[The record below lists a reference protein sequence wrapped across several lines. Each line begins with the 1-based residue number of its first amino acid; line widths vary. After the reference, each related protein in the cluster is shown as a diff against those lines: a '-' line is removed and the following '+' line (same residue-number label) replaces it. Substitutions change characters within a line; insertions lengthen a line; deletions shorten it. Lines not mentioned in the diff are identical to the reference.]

1 MPACRHGCWA
11 DRVVGR
17 TAGDGS
23 REPSPAT
30 LARMT
35 IRQTPIIV
43 SLSLVALA
51 TLPPL
56 PAWAAPVRAPVTASA
71 PAPAP
76 VPVVDEADALSRML
90 KGAATGQNTGGAG
103 VPELLRNTS
112 RPDGVL
118 ARACRQLNDA
128 LPIEIDGETRLRRCQ
143 SVPGKHV
150 LFQLELTNYRGPMLD
165 LASFEVNYAAPLQ
178 RNICAN
184 RDVEILTKLGVS
196 MMFRY
201 MTRKDR
207 GERRVGD
214 VYINAPICVSALR

>member
-1 MPACRHGCWA
+1 
-11 DRVVGR
+11 
-17 TAGDGS
+17 
-23 REPSPAT
+23 
-30 LARMT
+30 
-35 IRQTPIIV
+35 
-43 SLSLVALA
+43 
-51 TLPPL
+51 
-56 PAWAAPVRAPVTASA
+56 
-71 PAPAP
+71 
-76 VPVVDEADALSRML
+76 ML
-90 KGAATGQNTGGAG
+90 KGAATGQNTGAAG
-103 VPELLRNTS
+103 VPELLRSTN
-112 RPDGVL
+112 RPDNVL

-143 SVPGKHV
+143 SIPGKHV

-165 LASFEVNYAAPLQ
+165 LASFEVSYAAPLQ

-201 MTRKDR
+201 MTRNDR

>member
-1 MPACRHGCWA
+1 M
-11 DRVVGR
+11 R
-17 TAGDGS
+17 T
-23 REPSPAT
+23 
-30 LARMT
+30 
-35 IRQTPIIV
+35 RQTPLSA
-43 SLSLVALA
+43 SLGPAALAVAL
-51 TLPPL
+51 LLPL
-56 PAWAAPVRAPVTASA
+56 PVPLTVMAAPAQLRNAASA
-71 PAPAP
+71 PPAPAI
-76 VPVVDEADALSRML
+76 DEAEALSRML
-90 KGAATGQNTGGAG
+90 KGAATGQNTGAAG
-103 VPELLRNTS
+103 VPELLRNTT
-112 RPDGVL
+112 RPDNVL

-143 SVPGKHV
+143 SIPGKHV

-196 MMFRY
+196 LMFRY

-214 VYINAPICVSALR
+214 VYINSPICTAALR

>member
-1 MPACRHGCWA
+1 MRLRH
-11 DRVVGR
+11 
-17 TAGDGS
+17 T
-23 REPSPAT
+23 PLTAT
-30 LARMT
+30 LGTA
-35 IRQTPIIV
+35 
-43 SLSLVALA
+43 ALA
-51 TLPPL
+51 AVLLLPG
-56 PAWAAPVRAPVTASA
+56 PAQSAPTPVRTPASATA

-76 VPVVDEADALSRML
+76 VFDEADALSRML

-103 VPELLRNTS
+103 VPELLRNTN
-112 RPDGVL
+112 RPDSVL

-143 SVPGKHV
+143 STPGKHV

-201 MTRKDR
+201 MTRNDR

-214 VYINAPICVSALR
+214 VYINAPICTAALR

>member
-1 MPACRHGCWA
+1 
-11 DRVVGR
+11 
-17 TAGDGS
+17 
-23 REPSPAT
+23 
-30 LARMT
+30 MT

-51 TLPPL
+51 TLPLL

-71 PAPAP
+71 PAAAP
-76 VPVVDEADALSRML
+76 VPVDEADALSRML

>member
-1 MPACRHGCWA
+1 
-11 DRVVGR
+11 
-17 TAGDGS
+17 
-23 REPSPAT
+23 
-30 LARMT
+30 MT
-35 IRQTPIIV
+35 IRPKPFIAT
-43 SLSLVALA
+43 LSLVALA
-51 TLPPL
+51 ALPSL
-56 PAWAAPVRAPVTASA
+56 PARAAPGRPPAVASA
-71 PAPAP
+71 PSPAP
-76 VPVVDEADALSRML
+76 VVVDEAEALPRML

-103 VPELLRNTS
+103 VPELLRNTN
-112 RPDGVL
+112 RPDSVL

-128 LPIEIDGETRLRRCQ
+128 LPMEIDGETRLRRCQ
-143 SVPGKHV
+143 SIPGKHV

-165 LASFEVNYAAPLQ
+165 LASFEVSYAAPLQ

-201 MTRKDR
+201 MTRNDR

>member
-1 MPACRHGCWA
+1 MR
-11 DRVVGR
+11 
-17 TAGDGS
+17 
-23 REPSPAT
+23 
-30 LARMT
+30 
-35 IRQTPIIV
+35 IRQTP
-43 SLSLVALA
+43 LSASPGTAVLA
-51 TLPPL
+51 AVLLLPL
-56 PAWAAPVRAPVTASA
+56 PLTAKAAPAQLRNASVPLLV
-71 PAPAP
+71 PAA
-76 VPVVDEADALSRML
+76 DEADPVARML
-90 KGAATGQNTGGAG
+90 KGAATGQNTGAAG
-103 VPELLRNTS
+103 VPELLRNAT
-112 RPDGVL
+112 RPDNVL

-196 MMFRY
+196 MLFRY

-207 GERRVGD
+207 GERRIGD
-214 VYINAPICVSALR
+214 VYINGPICSAALR

>member
-1 MPACRHGCWA
+1 MRIRHTPL
-11 DRVVGR
+11 
-17 TAGDGS
+17 TASLGS
-23 REPSPAT
+23 A
-30 LARMT
+30 
-35 IRQTPIIV
+35 
-43 SLSLVALA
+43 ALA
-51 TLPPL
+51 AALLLPWPVQSAPAPL
-56 PAWAAPVRAPVTASA
+56 RTPPASA
-71 PAPAP
+71 PAA
-76 VPVVDEADALSRML
+76 VFDEADALSRML
-90 KGAATGQNTGGAG
+90 KGAATGQNTGAAG
-103 VPELLRNTS
+103 VPELLRSTN

-118 ARACRQLNDA
+118 ARACRLLNDA

-143 SVPGKHV
+143 STPGKHV

-201 MTRKDR
+201 MTRNDR

-214 VYINAPICVSALR
+214 VYINSPICTSALR

>member
-1 MPACRHGCWA
+1 
-11 DRVVGR
+11 
-17 TAGDGS
+17 
-23 REPSPAT
+23 
-30 LARMT
+30 MT
-35 IRQTPIIV
+35 IRYKPLIA
-43 SLSLVALA
+43 SLSLVAIA
-51 TLPPL
+51 ALPPL
-56 PAWAAPVRAPVTASA
+56 PAWAASNRPTATASA
-71 PAPAP
+71 PLPSAPP
-76 VPVVDEADALSRML
+76 VVVDEADALARML
-90 KGAATGQNTGGAG
+90 KGAATGQNTGAAG
-103 VPELLRNTS
+103 VPELLRNTN
-112 RPDGVL
+112 RPDSVL

-128 LPIEIDGETRLRRCQ
+128 LPMEIDGETRLRRCQ
-143 SVPGKHV
+143 SIPGKHV

-201 MTRKDR
+201 MTRNDR

>member
-1 MPACRHGCWA
+1 MRTRH
-11 DRVVGR
+11 
-17 TAGDGS
+17 
-23 REPSPAT
+23 
-30 LARMT
+30 
-35 IRQTPIIV
+35 TPI
-43 SLSLVALA
+43 SASPGLAALA
-51 TLPPL
+51 WVAALLLPL
-56 PAWAAPVRAPVTASA
+56 PLHA
-71 PAPAP
+71 AP
-76 VPVVDEADALSRML
+76 VPVPPRNVAAASASAPVPAVDEAEPLSRML
-90 KGAATGQNTGGAG
+90 KGAATGQNTGAAG
-103 VPELLRNTS
+103 VPELLRNTT
-112 RPDGVL
+112 RPDNVL

-196 MMFRY
+196 LMFRY

-207 GERRVGD
+207 GERRIGD
-214 VYINAPICVSALR
+214 VYINAPICTSALR

>member
-1 MPACRHGCWA
+1 M
-11 DRVVGR
+11 R
-17 TAGDGS
+17 T
-23 REPSPAT
+23 
-30 LARMT
+30 
-35 IRQTPIIV
+35 RQTPLSA
-43 SLSLVALA
+43 SLGPAALA
-51 TLPPL
+51 AALLWALPVPL
-56 PAWAAPVRAPVTASA
+56 MATAAPALPRNAAAPVPAA
-71 PAPAP
+71 PAI
-76 VPVVDEADALSRML
+76 DEADALSRML
-90 KGAATGQNTGGAG
+90 KGAATGQNTGAAG
-103 VPELLRNTS
+103 VPELLRNTT
-112 RPDGVL
+112 RPDNVL

-143 SVPGKHV
+143 SIPGKHV

-196 MMFRY
+196 LMFRY

-214 VYINAPICVSALR
+214 VYINSPICTAALR

>member
-1 MPACRHGCWA
+1 MRTRPPPIIATLILTASAVWLLSPACG
-11 DRVVGR
+11 
-17 TAGDGS
+17 
-23 REPSPAT
+23 
-30 LARMT
+30 LA
-35 IRQTPIIV
+35 
-43 SLSLVALA
+43 A
-51 TLPPL
+51 PL
-56 PAWAAPVRAPVTASA
+56 PGKPVASA
-71 PAPAP
+71 PASPAP
-76 VPVVDEADALSRML
+76 PADEADALARML
-90 KGAATGQNTGGAG
+90 KGAATGQNTGAAG

-112 RPDGVL
+112 RQDGIL
-118 ARACRQLNDA
+118 ARACRQLNDS
-128 LPIEIDGETRLRRCQ
+128 LPIDIDAETRLRRCQ

-201 MTRKDR
+201 MTRNGR

-214 VYINAPICVSALR
+214 VYINALICTAALR

>member
-1 MPACRHGCWA
+1 MRTRHTPISA
-11 DRVVGR
+11 
-17 TAGDGS
+17 
-23 REPSPAT
+23 SPGLAT
-30 LARMT
+30 LAW
-35 IRQTPIIV
+35 
-43 SLSLVALA
+43 VAAL
-51 TLPPL
+51 LLPL
-56 PAWAAPVRAPVTASA
+56 PLHAAPVPVPPRNAAAASA
-71 PAPAP
+71 PAPA
-76 VPVVDEADALSRML
+76 VDEAEPLSRML
-90 KGAATGQNTGGAG
+90 KGAATGQNTGAAG
-103 VPELLRNTS
+103 VPELLRNTT
-112 RPDGVL
+112 RPDNVL

-196 MMFRY
+196 LMFRY

-207 GERRVGD
+207 GERRIGD
-214 VYINAPICVSALR
+214 VYINAPICTSALR

>member
-1 MPACRHGCWA
+1 
-11 DRVVGR
+11 
-17 TAGDGS
+17 
-23 REPSPAT
+23 
-30 LARMT
+30 MT
-35 IRQTPIIV
+35 IRHKPLIA
-43 SLSLVALA
+43 SLSLVAIA
-51 TLPPL
+51 ALPPL
-56 PAWAAPVRAPVTASA
+56 PVWAATGRPNATASA
-71 PAPAP
+71 PVSPAP
-76 VPVVDEADALSRML
+76 PVALDEADALARML
-90 KGAATGQNTGGAG
+90 KGAATGQNTGAAG
-103 VPELLRNTS
+103 VPELLRNTN
-112 RPDGVL
+112 RPDSVL

-143 SVPGKHV
+143 SIPGKHV

-201 MTRKDR
+201 MTRNDR

>member
-1 MPACRHGCWA
+1 MPARNA
-11 DRVVGR
+11 
-17 TAGDGS
+17 TA
-23 REPSPAT
+23 
-30 LARMT
+30 
-35 IRQTPIIV
+35 
-43 SLSLVALA
+43 
-51 TLPPL
+51 
-56 PAWAAPVRAPVTASA
+56 ASA
-71 PAPAP
+71 PAP
-76 VPVVDEADALSRML
+76 VIDEAEALSRML
-90 KGAATGQNTGGAG
+90 KGAATGQNTGAAG
-103 VPELLRNTS
+103 VPELLRNTT
-112 RPDGVL
+112 RPDSVL

-196 MMFRY
+196 LMFRY

-207 GERRVGD
+207 GERRIGD
-214 VYINAPICVSALR
+214 VYINAPICTSALR

>member
-1 MPACRHGCWA
+1 
-11 DRVVGR
+11 
-17 TAGDGS
+17 
-23 REPSPAT
+23 
-30 LARMT
+30 MT
-35 IRQTPIIV
+35 IRHKPLIA
-43 SLSLVALA
+43 SLSLVAIA
-51 TLPPL
+51 ALPPL
-56 PAWAAPVRAPVTASA
+56 PVWAAPGRPTATASA
-71 PAPAP
+71 PVSPAP
-76 VPVVDEADALSRML
+76 PVALDEADALARML
-90 KGAATGQNTGGAG
+90 KGAATGQNTGAAG
-103 VPELLRNTS
+103 VPELLRNTN
-112 RPDGVL
+112 RPDSVL

-143 SVPGKHV
+143 SIPGKHV

-201 MTRKDR
+201 MTRNDR

>member
-1 MPACRHGCWA
+1 MRTRH
-11 DRVVGR
+11 
-17 TAGDGS
+17 
-23 REPSPAT
+23 
-30 LARMT
+30 
-35 IRQTPIIV
+35 TPISASPGLA
-43 SLSLVALA
+43 SLAWVAAL
-51 TLPPL
+51 LLPL
-56 PAWAAPVRAPVTASA
+56 PLHAAPGPVPARNAAAASA
-71 PAPAP
+71 PAPA
-76 VPVVDEADALSRML
+76 VDEAESLSRML
-90 KGAATGQNTGGAG
+90 KGAATGQNTGAAG
-103 VPELLRNTS
+103 VPELLRSTT
-112 RPDGVL
+112 RPDSVL

-196 MMFRY
+196 LMFRY

-207 GERRVGD
+207 GERRIGD
-214 VYINAPICVSALR
+214 VYINAPICTSALR

>member
-1 MPACRHGCWA
+1 
-11 DRVVGR
+11 
-17 TAGDGS
+17 
-23 REPSPAT
+23 
-30 LARMT
+30 MT
-35 IRQTPIIV
+35 IRYKPLIAL
-43 SLSLVALA
+43 LSLVAIA
-51 TLPPL
+51 ALPPL
-56 PAWAAPVRAPVTASA
+56 PAWAASNRPTATASA
-71 PAPAP
+71 PLPSAPP
-76 VPVVDEADALSRML
+76 VVVDEADALARML
-90 KGAATGQNTGGAG
+90 KGAATGQNTGAAG
-103 VPELLRNTS
+103 VPELLRNTN
-112 RPDGVL
+112 RPDSVL

-128 LPIEIDGETRLRRCQ
+128 LPMEIDGETRLRRCQ
-143 SVPGKHV
+143 SIPGKHV

-201 MTRKDR
+201 MTRNDR

>member
-1 MPACRHGCWA
+1 MTRQN
-11 DRVVGR
+11 
-17 TAGDGS
+17 
-23 REPSPAT
+23 SPLIAT
-30 LARMT
+30 L
-35 IRQTPIIV
+35 
-43 SLSLVALA
+43 SLAAFA
-51 TLPPL
+51 TWLPPL
-56 PAWAAPVRAPVTASA
+56 PVQAAPVRGGPPLAQ
-71 PAPAP
+71 PAPPPTPPA
-76 VPVVDEADALSRML
+76 VDEADALSRML
-90 KGAATGQNTGGAG
+90 KGAATGQNTGAAG
-103 VPELLRNTS
+103 VPEFLRNTN
-112 RPDGVL
+112 RPDSIL
-118 ARACRQLNDA
+118 ARACRQLNDV
-128 LPIEIDGETRLRRCQ
+128 LPMDIDAETRLRRCQ

-201 MTRKDR
+201 MTRNDR

>member
-1 MPACRHGCWA
+1 MR
-11 DRVVGR
+11 
-17 TAGDGS
+17 
-23 REPSPAT
+23 
-30 LARMT
+30 
-35 IRQTPIIV
+35 IRQTPLSA
-43 SLSLVALA
+43 SLGPAALA
-51 TLPPL
+51 AALLWVLPVPL
-56 PAWAAPVRAPVTASA
+56 MATAAPALTRNAAASA
-71 PAPAP
+71 PVAP
-76 VPVVDEADALSRML
+76 VIDEADALSRML
-90 KGAATGQNTGGAG
+90 KGAATGQNTGAAG
-103 VPELLRNTS
+103 VPELLRNTT
-112 RPDGVL
+112 RPDNVL

-196 MMFRY
+196 LMFRY

-214 VYINAPICVSALR
+214 VYINSPICTAALR

>member
-1 MPACRHGCWA
+1 
-11 DRVVGR
+11 
-17 TAGDGS
+17 
-23 REPSPAT
+23 
-30 LARMT
+30 MT
-35 IRQTPIIV
+35 IRPKPFIA
-43 SLSLVALA
+43 SLSLAA
-51 TLPPL
+51 IAALPPL
-56 PAWAAPVRAPVTASA
+56 PAWAAPARPPAVASA
-71 PAPAP
+71 PSAAP
-76 VPVVDEADALSRML
+76 VAIDEADALSRML
-90 KGAATGQNTGGAG
+90 KGAATGQNTGAAG
-103 VPELLRNTS
+103 VPELLRSTN
-112 RPDGVL
+112 RPDSVL

-143 SVPGKHV
+143 SIPGKHV

-201 MTRKDR
+201 MTRNDR

-214 VYINAPICVSALR
+214 VYINSPICVSALR

>member
-1 MPACRHGCWA
+1 
-11 DRVVGR
+11 
-17 TAGDGS
+17 
-23 REPSPAT
+23 
-30 LARMT
+30 MT
-35 IRQTPIIV
+35 IRHTPFIA
-43 SLSLVALA
+43 SLSLVAFA
-51 TLPPL
+51 ALPPL
-56 PAWAAPVRAPVTASA
+56 PAWAAPGRLPALASA
-71 PAPAP
+71 PSAAP
-76 VPVVDEADALSRML
+76 VVVDEAEALSRML

-103 VPELLRNTS
+103 VPELLKNTN
-112 RPDGVL
+112 RPDSVL

-143 SVPGKHV
+143 SIPGKHV

-165 LASFEVNYAAPLQ
+165 LASFEVSYAAPLQ

-184 RDVEILTKLGVS
+184 RDVEILTKIGVS

-201 MTRKDR
+201 MTRNDR

>member
-1 MPACRHGCWA
+1 
-11 DRVVGR
+11 
-17 TAGDGS
+17 
-23 REPSPAT
+23 
-30 LARMT
+30 
-35 IRQTPIIV
+35 
-43 SLSLVALA
+43 VAAL
-51 TLPPL
+51 LLPL
-56 PAWAAPVRAPVTASA
+56 PLHAAPGPVPARNAAAASA
-71 PAPAP
+71 PAPA
-76 VPVVDEADALSRML
+76 VDEAESLSRML
-90 KGAATGQNTGGAG
+90 KGAATGQNTGAAG
-103 VPELLRNTS
+103 VPELLRNTT
-112 RPDGVL
+112 RPDNVL

-196 MMFRY
+196 LMFRY

-207 GERRVGD
+207 GERRIGD
-214 VYINAPICVSALR
+214 VYINAPICTSALR